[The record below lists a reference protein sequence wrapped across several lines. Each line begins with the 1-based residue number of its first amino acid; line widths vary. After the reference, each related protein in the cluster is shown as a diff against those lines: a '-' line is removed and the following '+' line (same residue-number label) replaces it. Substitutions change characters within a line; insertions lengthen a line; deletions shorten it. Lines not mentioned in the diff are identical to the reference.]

1 MSLRPASLPGSP
13 LNYLLDKLLDNLLN
27 APHFRPTSPSEET
40 S

>member
-13 LNYLLDKLLDNLLN
+13 LDNLLDNLLN